1 MALTHAQPFDSIDLL
16 PLGPRL
22 PLAPGSSPL
31 KSQGLQLMGV
41 VLRAS
46 ERRPEHHVRG
56 ELTLQC
62 LERRAEVPTTP
73 RHMMMLSAGQ
83 VVLLPAGEPHAV
95 HTLSDTSL
103 LVTFAL
109 HAPTPRVTRTR
120 CA

>member
-22 PLAPGSSPL
+22 PLTPGSSPL
-31 KSQGLQLMGV
+31 KSQGLQRMGV

-46 ERRPEHHVRG
+46 ERLPEHHVRG
-56 ELTLQC
+56 ELALQC
-62 LERRAEVPTTP
+62 LQRRAEVPTP

-95 HTLSDTSL
+95 HALSDTSL
-103 LVTFAL
+103 LVTVAL
-109 HAPTPRVTRTR
+109 HAPTP
-120 CA
+120 